1 MVDNAQREH
10 RTGLAKILEQ
20 ARRAQ
25 TKLDERGEK
34 KNLWMLAEM
43 DRQQDD
49 QNFEEAEQGQK
60 IQRNSYQNE
69 NLI

>member
-1 MVDNAQREH
+1 MSM
-10 RTGLAKILEQ
+10 GK
-20 ARRAQ
+20 
-25 TKLDERGEK
+25 K

-60 IQRNSYQNE
+60 NTKKQLSKLKSNIDQ
-69 NLI
+69 

>member
-1 MVDNAQREH
+1 MVDNAWREH

-20 ARRAQ
+20 ARKAQ
-25 TKLDERGEK
+25 TKLDEHGK

-60 IQRNSYQNE
+60 IQTKKQLSE
-69 NLI
+69 